1 MASVWSRVTAKLP
14 EAFFDDVPTPAAGA
28 IALAA
33 IAEASTGPKLPWE
46 VEPESLL
53 DPDDR
58 VGDDVA
64 LSRFERLG
72 EVLGRGG
79 MAKVERARDTVSGRE
94 VALKLLHPHLIDNK
108 AELER
113 FRREV
118 ALLERLEHGNIIRVL
133 ARSLTPPDM
142 FFACEVV
149 DGPTAKELIRVC
161 APMPVVAAARMMVE
175 VLRAIEHVHERGVV
189 HRDLKPENIL
199 LAKSGQVKLCDFG
212 VATDVDQ
219 PPPEGLVGTLAYM
232 SPEQARGKQTGIAS
246 DLFSLGIV
254 FYELILGTNPF
265 AADSPSITLHR
276 LCEGRA
282 PLVFA
287 ADPTIPFAIERVLE
301 GLLAP
306 DPEQRF
312 ASASQPRQ
320 ILERFLLP
328 LAERYEGVLMRC
340 HSEPE
345 VTQVLCRNDQAEA
358 ELNRALAELPRTRS
372 QASQTALALFRAT
385 LLDPSDEQAATRL
398 HHLAS
403 RHGFSFGTSMDADVV
418 ALEKQLIDDDENVE
432 LLKKLA
438 DKARKAGDLLRAVI
452 ALKQLHRL
460 TPDDTRTCKTLTYFC
475 GTDTDAFYGT
485 GVPPA

>member
-1 MASVWSRVTAKLP
+1 M
-14 EAFFDDVPTPAAGA
+14 
-28 IALAA
+28 
-33 IAEASTGPKLPWE
+33 
-46 VEPESLL
+46 
-53 DPDDR
+53 
-58 VGDDVA
+58 
-64 LSRFERLG
+64 
-72 EVLGRGG
+72 
-79 MAKVERARDTVSGRE
+79 
-94 VALKLLHPHLIDNK
+94 
-108 AELER
+108 
-113 FRREV
+113 
-118 ALLERLEHGNIIRVL
+118 
-133 ARSLTPPDM
+133 
-142 FFACEVV
+142 
-149 DGPTAKELIRVC
+149 
-161 APMPVVAAARMMVE
+161 
-175 VLRAIEHVHERGVV
+175 
-189 HRDLKPENIL
+189 
-199 LAKSGQVKLCDFG
+199 
-212 VATDVDQ
+212 
-219 PPPEGLVGTLAYM
+219 
-232 SPEQARGKQTGIAS
+232 
-246 DLFSLGIV
+246 
-254 FYELILGTNPF
+254 
-265 AADSPSITLHR
+265 
-276 LCEGRA
+276 
-282 PLVFA
+282 FA

>member
-320 ILERFLLP
+320 ILERF
-328 LAERYEGVLMRC
+328 